1 MRVSDVQLM
10 DSAVVLRSA
19 MSRLLC
25 LMRFYRDPDSDDDI
39 PPERCHL
46 YSDGHLSQ

>member
-39 PPERCHL
+39 PPGRCHL